1 MGAGGDGGDEAIARA
16 GEAGTDVLEEKAAGA
31 VGVLGLACIPAEL
44 AEERGLL
51 VAGDAGNL
59 SATEAEGGG
68 DFADLLAGPDDFRE
82 DAGGDV
88 ENAEEFGVPFALD
101 NVVEQGAG
109 GVGYVG
115 DVAMAAGEVPD
126 EPGVDGAEG
135 QLALVCAGATAGD
148 VVENPGDLGRGEVG
162 VEDEAGSV
170 GDVVGDAGLLELC
183 AFGGGSAVLPDDGGV
198 DGVAGCAVPD
208 DDRFA
213 LVGDADCGQIA
224 RACVG
229 LGEDFD
235 GATELGGENLIGVVL
250 DPTGLGIELLE
261 FVLGNGDDCA

>member
-198 DGVAGCAVPD
+198 DGLAGGAVPHD
-208 DDRFA
+208 YSFA
-213 LVGDADCGQIA
+213 LVGDADGGEIAGA
-224 RACVG
+224 RAR

-235 GATELGGENLIGVVL
+235 GATELRGEDLVSVVL
-250 DPTGLGIELLE
+250 DPAGLGIELLE
-261 FVLGNGDDCA
+261 FVLGNGDDGT